1 MGCSICFEGFGGDD
15 DPAHRPVSL
24 VPCGHILHQGCIL
37 AMLASGAAR
46 PATRDDVVE
55 HRRAVEQRHKH
66 QPHLERVKAA
76 TTREGG
82 RQQQQLPQLQLR
94 MGDIGGEQAEAGT
107 SRSRLTLAHMS
118 DLGMGSELRIHTTA
132 GIIPE
137 MTAVIICPL
146 CKTVCPIHHMLD
158 LWPSEHDDLEWFK
171 AFVKR
176 QGSGPFGTYYKSDNI
191 LKFQELFQ
199 DLAEFRQYLTAYVM
213 YTENVELRLQKHA
226 GAQVLQMI
234 ERHVPEET
242 IRDQLKFALDALFTA
257 AVRFSSAAQEH
268 RERVSALAKREAE
281 LEQLGKIL
289 NEKDGKLARLST
301 QLARDQALVDSM
313 KTRLAH
319 DKIETMTKLSAATQ
333 KSLDLEQSEREARH
347 RETQAKLNFAQGLAQ
362 RDEQCKALVEA
373 AEARALKAEQMR
385 DEAEAEA
392 KRAKARQDDLGVKL
406 RLMARENEPRKKE
419 REERKKLEKEN
430 KMLLEKIDAIKQK
443 YRRKPVLEPK
453 RGSSPIL
460 LGDGHTSVASSSR
473 AGLDFPAA
481 PLADLGSSRGAAP
494 RAGMLSRPSTVTTN
508 GWTIVGCSAAKSA
521 SSTTSATQDPHRK
534 GIVSGA
540 RPSKSGE
547 PSNSDAG
554 AMLPPILLPV
564 HNESSQ
570 SRSRTTGKADTSSGI
585 GSFFHPRSS
594 TPDGEPSGLVSV
606 LDARRNPGLALNSGE
621 PGLPLRFGIEHP
633 SMRRSSRSVS
643 PVKVNGLVRSS
654 VLGSSSS
661 TNIDSKVHTN
671 VLGKGKGRQ
680 RDEFAPGTA
689 RISTMGGLK
698 LESMLDSYTRE
709 PIMASSSVASSDP
722 PDDDE
727 ADQRKFLA
735 ARALERQRSNLPSST
750 SASSVSSSAAKRA
763 AAVMVAVARDAMKT
777 STSRKRRS
785 RPDDTVDS
793 SLDVSGENYDQEMDD
808 RCFPM
813 PGMLASGGASLK
825 RSRQG

>member
-1 MGCSICFEGFGGDD
+1 
-15 DPAHRPVSL
+15 
-24 VPCGHILHQGCIL
+24 
-37 AMLASGAAR
+37 
-46 PATRDDVVE
+46 
-55 HRRAVEQRHKH
+55 
-66 QPHLERVKAA
+66 
-76 TTREGG
+76 
-82 RQQQQLPQLQLR
+82 
-94 MGDIGGEQAEAGT
+94 
-107 SRSRLTLAHMS
+107 
-118 DLGMGSELRIHTTA
+118 
-132 GIIPE
+132 
-137 MTAVIICPL
+137 
-146 CKTVCPIHHMLD
+146 
-158 LWPSEHDDLEWFK
+158 
-171 AFVKR
+171 
-176 QGSGPFGTYYKSDNI
+176 
-191 LKFQELFQ
+191 
-199 DLAEFRQYLTAYVM
+199 
-213 YTENVELRLQKHA
+213 
-226 GAQVLQMI
+226 
-234 ERHVPEET
+234 
-242 IRDQLKFALDALFTA
+242 
-257 AVRFSSAAQEH
+257 
-268 RERVSALAKREAE
+268 
-281 LEQLGKIL
+281 
-289 NEKDGKLARLST
+289 
-301 QLARDQALVDSM
+301 M

-333 KSLDLEQSEREARH
+333 KSLELEQSEKDARH
-347 RETQAKLNFAQGLAQ
+347 REMQAKLNFAQGLAQ

-373 AEARALKAEQMR
+373 AEARALKAEQLR
-385 DEAEAEA
+385 EEAEAEA
-392 KRAKARQDDLGVKL
+392 KGAKARQEDLGVKL

-430 KMLLEKIDAIKQK
+430 KILLEKIDALKQK
-443 YRRKPVLEPK
+443 YRRKSVLEPK

-460 LGDGHTSVASSSR
+460 LGDGQTSVASSSR

-481 PLADLGSSRGAAP
+481 PLADSSRGVAP

-534 GIVSGA
+534 GIMSGA
-540 RPSKSGE
+540 RPSKLGG

-564 HNESSQ
+564 RNESSQ

-594 TPDGEPSGLVSV
+594 TPDGEPSRLFSAVN
-606 LDARRNPGLALNSGE
+606 ARQNPDPALNSGE

-709 PIMASSSVASSDP
+709 PIMASSSAASSDP

-750 SASSVSSSAAKRA
+750 SATSISSAATKRA